1 MDFVT
6 IWKIVVDPEVDSKPR
21 ILENYIG
28 KTDPIPEGWTTD
40 YNSLKNQ
47 LPPEPV
53 DPSQVLQAKMMAQIA
68 ALNKQVAEL
77 TGGAQ

>member
-1 MDFVT
+1 M
-6 IWKIVVDPEVDSKPR
+6 IWIYRVD
-21 ILENYIG
+21 
-28 KTDPIPEGWTTD
+28 TDPTTGEQTVEMSGVEDGTPVPEGWSTD
-40 YNSLKNQ
+40 YEAVRKQ
-47 LPPEPV
+47 LPPDPV